1 MSAADPNDPN
11 DPNDFK
17 VIKVVKDIRDFK
29 VAGAIP
35 PLQRT
40 IFCFVRAAGYAC
52 PILLKFCGRVCCGI
66 SILPIALS

>member
-1 MSAADPNDPN
+1 MSSADPNDPN

-17 VIKVVKDIRDFK
+17 VIKVFKDIRDFNDC
-29 VAGAIP
+29 A
-35 PLQRT
+35 
-40 IFCFVRAAGYAC
+40 AAGYAC